1 MAPSSAATT
10 PHRPAVL
17 PPSPLRPIPSF
28 FNNPSSFSIIL
39 HRKIQTAKMKTI
51 RTEYQRLVELSET
64 SDGWKEI
71 KSAWNLAT
79 NQNFV
84 DGKLLCKGESN
95 GALVKGFAIDSITK
109 QCMTSCSTYHSRAY
123 LDMVDWISKN
133 EADEDIDAIMSRPIK
148 GWTGNILNF
157 EFPCILMGDSRL
169 FSDQTLL
176 KSLEEAI
183 LDQNI
188 GLPLNHLFI
197 SRNS

>member
-1 MAPSSAATT
+1 
-10 PHRPAVL
+10 
-17 PPSPLRPIPSF
+17 
-28 FNNPSSFSIIL
+28 
-39 HRKIQTAKMKTI
+39 
-51 RTEYQRLVELSET
+51 
-64 SDGWKEI
+64 
-71 KSAWNLAT
+71 
-79 NQNFV
+79 
-84 DGKLLCKGESN
+84 
-95 GALVKGFAIDSITK
+95 
-109 QCMTSCSTYHSRAY
+109 
-123 LDMVDWISKN
+123 MVDWISKN

>member
-1 MAPSSAATT
+1 
-10 PHRPAVL
+10 
-17 PPSPLRPIPSF
+17 
-28 FNNPSSFSIIL
+28 
-39 HRKIQTAKMKTI
+39 MKTI

-188 GLPLNHLFI
+188 GLPLNYLFI
-197 SRNS
+197 SRSS